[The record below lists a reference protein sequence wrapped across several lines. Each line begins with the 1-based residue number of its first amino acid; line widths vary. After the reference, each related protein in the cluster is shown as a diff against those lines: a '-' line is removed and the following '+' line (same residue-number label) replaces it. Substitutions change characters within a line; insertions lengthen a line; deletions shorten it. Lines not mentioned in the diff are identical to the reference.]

1 MVTPAAPTVLVK
13 SADRTL
19 AILEILGD
27 AREPVSVTD
36 LHRLTGFPRSSLH
49 QLLHTMAARRWVE
62 FLNEGATVGVTSRA
76 LLTGTSYL
84 DRDRTLPYGSRALER
99 LREQTGYTT
108 HYARLDG
115 DSVLYLETRETSD
128 SHRSTSRVG
137 RRLPANA
144 TALGKALFAERSERE
159 VLEALGAGPYPALT
173 AHTITDPERI
183 LDSLARVR
191 ELGYAVEREEN
202 TIGISC
208 VSAVVPYRIPATDAI
223 SCSIP
228 VHRVDEAEISRVA
241 AALRECVDELGQLL
255 RSSGIR

>member
-1 MVTPAAPTVLVK
+1 MVGPTEPAIRVK

-19 AILEILGD
+19 VILEILGD

-36 LHRLTGFPRSSLH
+36 LHRRTGFPRSSLH
-49 QLLHTMAARRWVE
+49 QLLHTMAARRWIE
-62 FLNEGATVGVTSRA
+62 FLNEGATVGITSRA
-76 LLTGTSYL
+76 LLTGTAYL
-84 DRDRTLPYGSRALER
+84 DRDQALPYGLRALEK

-144 TALGKALFAERSERE
+144 TALGQALLAERSERE
-159 VLEALGAGPYPALT
+159 VLEVLGAGPYPALT
-173 AHTITDPERI
+173 EHTITDPAHI

-191 ELGYAVEREEN
+191 ELSYAVEREQN
-202 TIGISC
+202 TIGICC

-228 VHRVDEAEISRVA
+228 VHRLNEAEILRVA
-241 AALRECVDELGQLL
+241 AAVGERVEELGHHL
-255 RSSGIR
+255 RSSGVR

>member
-1 MVTPAAPTVLVK
+1 MVTPTEPTALVK

-49 QLLHTMAARRWVE
+49 QLLHTMAARRWIE
-62 FLNEGATVGVTSRA
+62 FLNDGATVGITSRA
-76 LLTGTSYL
+76 LLTGTAYL
-84 DRDRTLPYGSRALER
+84 DRDRALPHGSRTLEK
-99 LREQTGYTT
+99 LRQQTGYTT

-137 RRLPANA
+137 RILPANA

-159 VLEALGAGPYPALT
+159 VLEALGPGPYPALT
-173 AHTITDPERI
+173 EHTITDPERI

-191 ELGYAVEREEN
+191 EVGYAVEREEN

-228 VHRVDEAEISRVA
+228 IHRVDDAEILRVA
-241 AALRECVDELGQLL
+241 AALRECVEELGQLL